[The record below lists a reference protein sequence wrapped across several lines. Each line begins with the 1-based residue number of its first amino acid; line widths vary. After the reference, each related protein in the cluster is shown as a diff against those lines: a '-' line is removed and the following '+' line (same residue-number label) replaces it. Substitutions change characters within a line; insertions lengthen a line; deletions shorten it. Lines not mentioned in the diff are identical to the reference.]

1 MGGLRGSLNAS
12 ETVLGRSYRIWGRL
26 GMVLVGSSGRLGAIC
41 RVLRTSLRDFKIP
54 QTGKKVFREQLKTKP
69 LIFDKSCSRVGASM
83 FFKDRS
89 VLSGPK
95 NRPTIFAEGVAE
107 CMEGQI
113 GGKSGP
119 GVFRTRQSGLESALG
134 RVLVGTK
141 NLRPPFPPPGCL
153 ALISRP
159 HSLRVNL

>member
-1 MGGLRGSLNAS
+1 M
-12 ETVLGRSYRIWGRL
+12 VLGAFFRRL
-26 GMVLVGSSGRLGAIC
+26 EAIFG
-41 RVLRTSLRDFKIP
+41 VFGTSLEDFKIP
-54 QTGKKVFREQLKTKP
+54 QIGKKALREQLKRKP

-83 FFKDRS
+83 VFKDQS
-89 VLSGPK
+89 VPSGPK
-95 NRPTIFAEGVAE
+95 NRPTITAEGVGE

-141 NLRPPFPPPGCL
+141 NLRPPPYLCL
-153 ALISRP
+153 ASISWP
-159 HSLRVNL
+159 HPLRVNL